1 MKKHARFTRRRRRK
15 TWSAS
20 FRGYFSLKNGVKRG
34 AACIFI
40 AISCAAIA
48 VSALVIYDVIK
59 IAITTKT
66 STVLRTRPGGRT
78 TAVQNTR
85 RTVRH
90 SRVTRTDSGR
100 KASSG
105 SHERHDV
112 SSTPVGEHHG
122 SNADV
127 KNATKGTYP
136 ETRQFSRAT
145 ESTAAKVTIPKRPEL
160 PRQTTSGGDLLE
172 TETAVTNGTTDRGA
186 TGIGSANGLVER
198 TKKVS
203 HEDVTRLFSKADDQT
218 TSEGHFQEASVDNVT
233 DIQNATGL
241 NREVFVSAS
250 SLSYGTSDTNKT
262 FSGETD
268 AGMSRNVSISVSVI
282 DTDAS
287 FAPDESAAKTV
298 PREAPTSPNRS
309 VTRNAEGE
317 AFETAPDD
325 SFYGTTVECVRV
337 YEDSL
342 GQQLGVNIAIKCCL
356 HRSHVREGRMGG
368 EVHAANRLLCTAG
381 SRASSEEML
390 PPDGLCDL
398 MFYTDVVWQDGALRG
413 AQNKESWEAFQAA
426 AQAATRTG
434 HGLRANDFFGSLTTP
449 LGRQK
454 LRELFFKNVVHY
466 GILKAAGTVA
476 QLLEDMHGK
485 LTLLKAL
492 KQLQE
497 KFMLEAPTTK
507 PRLDV
512 ALGIRFT
519 TYDSPEDSK
528 HHSAAMT
535 ALSNHLPITVFIVHT
550 HIADWESGRYPLI
563 GTLWNHGQE
572 VTNAVSAPSLL
583 CSRKTGVSVVSK
595 GLVKLHSLGYN
606 RTYAYDDAE
615 TMTAKAVAF
624 FKLYQHVRQ
633 GWAVFDTEFEDYD
646 DTCGNGTFSR
656 LKAFKAK
663 LGT

>member
-1 MKKHARFTRRRRRK
+1 
-15 TWSAS
+15 
-20 FRGYFSLKNGVKRG
+20 
-34 AACIFI
+34 
-40 AISCAAIA
+40 
-48 VSALVIYDVIK
+48 
-59 IAITTKT
+59 
-66 STVLRTRPGGRT
+66 
-78 TAVQNTR
+78 
-85 RTVRH
+85 
-90 SRVTRTDSGR
+90 
-100 KASSG
+100 
-105 SHERHDV
+105 
-112 SSTPVGEHHG
+112 
-122 SNADV
+122 
-127 KNATKGTYP
+127 
-136 ETRQFSRAT
+136 
-145 ESTAAKVTIPKRPEL
+145 
-160 PRQTTSGGDLLE
+160 
-172 TETAVTNGTTDRGA
+172 
-186 TGIGSANGLVER
+186 
-198 TKKVS
+198 
-203 HEDVTRLFSKADDQT
+203 
-218 TSEGHFQEASVDNVT
+218 
-233 DIQNATGL
+233 
-241 NREVFVSAS
+241 
-250 SLSYGTSDTNKT
+250 
-262 FSGETD
+262 
-268 AGMSRNVSISVSVI
+268 
-282 DTDAS
+282 
-287 FAPDESAAKTV
+287 
-298 PREAPTSPNRS
+298 
-309 VTRNAEGE
+309 
-317 AFETAPDD
+317 
-325 SFYGTTVECVRV
+325 
-337 YEDSL
+337 
-342 GQQLGVNIAIKCCL
+342 
-356 HRSHVREGRMGG
+356 MGG

-434 HGLRANDFFGSLTTP
+434 HGLSVDYGRANDFFGSLTTP

-572 VTNAVSAPSLL
+572 VTNAVSAPSLFHTARDLNAASIPPRTWVMASFTLMVGEFHKVKISSKNVLSAGSLVIKDFSQL